1 MPDYMYV
8 ALQDD
13 DQIRVLTM
21 DAATGHLTP
30 QGEVPVAGGPSL
42 LTISPDRKVLYVGH
56 RNVPAISSFR
66 IDPDTGGLT
75 QSGTVAPEA
84 APTFLSTDRTGRFL
98 LSAYYQGARVAVHP
112 LGADGAVGGPPV
124 EWLETATGA
133 HAIQTDPSNQFA
145 FVPHIARLNDNVL
158 EPVREAYGPNVI
170 WQFRF
175 DEHTGHL
182 TPNSPARVEPEERL
196 GPRHFCFHPTQNI
209 LYFSNEQ
216 GSSVTGYR
224 LDTSAGTLSAFQTI
238 TTLPAGYTE
247 RNTCSQIQITPSG
260 QFLYAPNRGHNS
272 IAGFAVDGASGRLT
286 AIGHVA
292 TEAVPSAFSLDP
304 AGHFLFAAG
313 SASNRLA
320 SYRVNSE
327 TGALTPLETYAVG
340 KRPMW
345 VLMTRLGG
353 EPRS

>member
-1 MPDYMYV
+1 MPYYMYV
-8 ALQDD
+8 SLQDD
-13 DQIRVLTM
+13 DKIAVFTM
-21 DAATGHLTP
+21 DAGTGTLTP
-30 QGEVPVAGGPSL
+30 QGEVPVAGGPSPL
-42 LTISPDRKVLYVGH
+42 AISPDRQVLYVGH
-56 RNVPAISSFR
+56 RTVPAISSFR
-66 IDPDTGGLT
+66 IDPDTGRLT
-75 QSGTVAPEA
+75 PSGAVAPEA
-84 APTFLSTDRTGRFL
+84 APTFLATDRTGRFL
-98 LSAYYQGARVAVHP
+98 LSAYYQGAHVAVHP

-133 HAIQTDPSNQFA
+133 HAIQTDSSNKFA
-145 FVPHIARLNDNVL
+145 FVPHIAGN
-158 EPVREAYGPNVI
+158 GPNAI
-170 WQFRF
+170 FQFKF
-175 DEHTGHL
+175 DENTGHL
-182 TPNSPARVEPEERL
+182 TPNSPFKVEPAEHL

-224 LDTSAGTLSAFQTI
+224 LDTSTGTLSAFQTI
-238 TTLPAGYTE
+238 TTLPAGYSE

-272 IAGFAVDGASGRLT
+272 IASFVVDGSSGRLT
-286 AIGHVA
+286 ALEHVA

-320 SYRVNSE
+320 SYRVNGE
-327 TGALTPLETYAVG
+327 TGALTPLETYPVG

-345 VLMTRLGG
+345 VLMTHLGG
-353 EPRS
+353 